1 MAVVTVRPA
10 PALAARVAIVSLWS
24 VALGTVCLV
33 YAVKDQNAECNVP
46 HHRMGLDLSDFLLW
60 FGVAHFVALVTAL
73 VGLCVLSP
81 HDGVRAVG
89 LASVVV
95 SLAVTLFLLAW
106 SVVGAIILF
115 QDCLP
120 CIAQQDAVG
129 IVALVVLI
137 LHWAATPLSL
147 SCSITCDAAPD
158 DQDGQC

>member
-1 MAVVTVRPA
+1 MAVITVRPA
-10 PALAARVAIVSLWS
+10 PALAARVTIVSLWS

-33 YAVKDQNAECNVP
+33 YAVKGQGAECNVP

-60 FGVAHFVALVTAL
+60 FGVAHFVALVVTL

-89 LASVVV
+89 VASVVD

-120 CIAQQDAVG
+120 CIAQQDAIG

-158 DQDGQC
+158 DQNDQ

>member
-24 VALGTVCLV
+24 VTLGTVCLV
-33 YAVKDQNAECNVP
+33 YAVKDQGTECNVP

-60 FGVAHFVALVTAL
+60 FGVAHFVALVTGL
-73 VGLCVLSP
+73 LSLCVVSP
-81 HDGVRAVG
+81 LAGLRAVG
-89 LASVVV
+89 IVFVVV

-120 CIAQQDAVG
+120 CIAQQDAIG
-129 IVALVVLI
+129 IVSLVVLI
-137 LHWAATPLSL
+137 LHWAATPLTL
-147 SCSITCDAAPD
+147 SSAITCDATSD
-158 DQDGQC
+158 DNNDPC